1 MEGFSI
7 VDIYDTKGMEY
18 IFVISY
24 LLLLIVFWNV
34 AKNPQKIFR
43 QIRES
48 VSTLSAKILKIPQG
62 IYFSRNH
69 TWAHLG
75 ESGAAKIGLD
85 DFLQHVIGNIEL
97 TNFKN
102 PGEPIK
108 KGELL
113 TEIKQEGKL
122 LKVYS
127 PVSGEV
133 LETNSGLNEDPGII
147 NSDPYDN
154 GWIYRVKPSDWMN
167 ETRSCFLADKAT
179 EWSKNELL
187 RFKDFLSG
195 GAMRKFSSEPSMVLL
210 QDGGEIQENVLSD
223 LPAEV
228 WDDFQKEFL
237 N

>member
-133 LETNSGLNEDPGII
+133 LETNSGLNENPGII

>member
-97 TNFKN
+97 TNLKN
-102 PGEPIK
+102 PGQPIK

-127 PVSGEV
+127 PISGEV
-133 LETNSGLNEDPGII
+133 LETNPGLNENPGII
-147 NSDPYDN
+147 NSDPYDY
-154 GWIYRVKPSDWMN
+154 GWIYRVKPSDWMK
-167 ETRSCFLADKAT
+167 ETRSYFLADKAT

-228 WDDFQKEFL
+228 WDDFQEEFL

>member
-24 LLLLIVFWNV
+24 LLLLIVFWKV

-43 QIRES
+43 QIREA

-69 TWAHLG
+69 TWTHLG

-97 TNFKN
+97 TNLKN
-102 PGEPIK
+102 PGESVR

-133 LETNSGLNEDPGII
+133 LETNPGLNENPGII
-147 NSDPYDN
+147 NSDPYDY
-154 GWIYRVKPSDWMN
+154 GWIYRVKPSDWMK
-167 ETRSCFLADKAT
+167 ETRSYFLADKAT

-228 WDDFQKEFL
+228 WDDFQEEFL